1 MNRTFTAATGK
12 PVKMIG
18 IYLELSAVA
27 MRKPAVKKRKKNIRT
42 SLTFSIQ
49 GVH

>member
-1 MNRTFTAATGK
+1 
-12 PVKMIG
+12 MIG
-18 IYLELSAVA
+18 IYLELSAIA
-27 MRKPAVKKRKKNIRT
+27 MRKPAVKKRKKNIIT